1 MPKVLEKMYLCKIF
15 QKKMMNNIVAIVG
28 RPNVGKSTLFNRMI
42 QRRDAIVDS
51 TPGVTRD
58 RNYGKSEWNG
68 KEFSVIDTG
77 GYVRGSDDVF
87 EGEIRK
93 QVELAI
99 DEADVI
105 IFVVDVEEGITPM
118 DDTVA
123 RLLRKVTKPV
133 ILAVN
138 KVDNS
143 MREKDALE
151 FYNLGLGD
159 YFTFAS
165 ISGSG
170 TGDLLD
176 AVVNAFPEKP
186 IEEDTDSD
194 LPRFAVVGRPNAGKS
209 SFINSLIGR
218 DRYIVTDIAGTTR
231 DSIDTKFDRFGF
243 EFNLVD
249 TAGIRRKAKVKE
261 DLEFYSV
268 MRSVRAI
275 EHADVCILI
284 IDATRGFEGQDQSI
298 FWLAEKNRK
307 GVVILVNKW
316 DLVEKDTM
324 STRDYENKI
333 KEELMPFT
341 DVPIL
346 FVSALTKQRLLKA
359 LEATVEVFEA
369 RKQRIPTSKFNDYM
383 LKVIEGNPPPALKG
397 KYVKIKYCMQLP
409 TATPQFVFFANLPQY
424 VKEPYKRFL
433 ENKIRENWDFSGV
446 PIDVYIREK

>member
-1 MPKVLEKMYLCKIF
+1 
-15 QKKMMNNIVAIVG
+15 MNNIVAIVG
-28 RPNVGKSTLFNRMI
+28 RPNVGKSTFFNRLI
-42 QRRDAIVDS
+42 KRREAIVDS
-51 TPGVTRD
+51 VSGVTRD

-77 GYVRGSDDVF
+77 GYIKGSDDVF
-87 EGEIRK
+87 EGEIRR
-93 QVELAI
+93 QVEMAI
-99 DEADVI
+99 DEADAI

-118 DDTVA
+118 DAEVA
-123 RLLRKVTKPV
+123 KLLRKVTKP
-133 ILAVN
+133 ILLAVN
-138 KVDNS
+138 KVDNA
-143 MREKDALE
+143 MREKDAIE
-151 FYNLGLGD
+151 FYNLGLGE
-159 YFTFAS
+159 YFTIAS

-170 TGDLLD
+170 TGELLD
-176 AVVNAFPEKP
+176 ELVKVLPELP
-186 IEEDTDSD
+186 EVSEEEAA
-194 LPRFAVVGRPNAGKS
+194 LPRFCVVGRPNAGKS
-209 SFINSLIGR
+209 SFINALIGE
-218 DRYIVTDIAGTTR
+218 DRFVVTDIAGTTR
-231 DSIDTKFDRFGF
+231 DAIDTKYNRFGF

-275 EHADVCILI
+275 EHSDVIILL

-316 DLVEKDTM
+316 DLIEKDTM
-324 STRDYENKI
+324 STRDYEAKI
-333 KEELMPFT
+333 REELKPFT

-359 LEATVEVFEA
+359 LETTVQVFEN
-369 RKQRIPTSKFNDYM
+369 RKQRIPTSKFNDFM
-383 LKVIEGNPPPALKG
+383 LKLIENHPPPALKG

-409 TATPQFVFFANLPQY
+409 TPTPQFVFFANLPQY
-424 VKEPYKRFL
+424 VQEAYKRFL

-446 PIDVYIREK
+446 PIDIYIREK

>member
-1 MPKVLEKMYLCKIF
+1 
-15 QKKMMNNIVAIVG
+15 MNIIVAIVG
-28 RPNVGKSTLFNRMI
+28 RPNVGKSTFFNRLI
-42 QRRDAIVDS
+42 KRREAIVDS
-51 TPGVTRD
+51 VSGVTRD

-77 GYVRGSDDVF
+77 GYIKGSDDIF
-87 EGEIRK
+87 EGEIRR

-99 DEADVI
+99 DEADAI

-118 DDTVA
+118 DAEVA
-123 RLLRKVTKPV
+123 KLLRKVTKP
-133 ILAVN
+133 ILLAVN
-138 KVDNS
+138 KVDNA
-143 MREKDALE
+143 MREKDAVE
-151 FYNLGLGD
+151 FYNLGLGE
-159 YFTFAS
+159 YYTIAS

-176 AVVNAFPEKP
+176 KLVDVLPELP
-186 IEEDTDSD
+186 EVTEDEAA
-194 LPRFAVVGRPNAGKS
+194 LPRFCVVGRPNAGKS
-209 SFINSLIGR
+209 SFINALIGE
-218 DRYIVTDIAGTTR
+218 DRFVVTDIAGTTR
-231 DSIDTKFDRFGF
+231 DSIDTKYNRFGF

-275 EHADVCILI
+275 EHSDVIILL

-324 STRDYENKI
+324 STRDYEAKI
-333 KEELMPFT
+333 REELKPFV

-359 LEATVEVFEA
+359 LETTVQVFEN
-369 RKQRIPTSKFNDYM
+369 RKQRIQTSKFNDFM
-383 LKVIEGNPPPALKG
+383 LKLIEAFPPPALKG

-409 TATPQFVFFANLPQY
+409 TPTPQFVFFANLPQY
-424 VKEPYKRFL
+424 VQEAYKRFL

-446 PIDVYIREK
+446 PIDIYIREK

>member
-1 MPKVLEKMYLCKIF
+1 MFFNSTFAPYFKNV
-15 QKKMMNNIVAIVG
+15 MNNIVAIVG
-28 RPNVGKSTLFNRMI
+28 RPNVGKSTFFNRLI
-42 QRRDAIVDS
+42 KRREAIVDS
-51 TPGVTRD
+51 VSGVTRD

-77 GYVRGSDDVF
+77 GYIKGSDDVF
-87 EGEIRK
+87 EAEIRR

-99 DEADVI
+99 DEADAI

-118 DDTVA
+118 DAEVA
-123 RLLRKVTKPV
+123 KLLRKVTKP
-133 ILAVN
+133 ILLAVN

-143 MREKDALE
+143 MREKDAIE
-151 FYNLGLGD
+151 FYNLGLGE
-159 YFTFAS
+159 YFTIAS

-170 TGDLLD
+170 TGELLD
-176 AVVNAFPEKP
+176 KLVEVLPELP
-186 IEEDTDSD
+186 ETSEEEEA
-194 LPRFAVVGRPNAGKS
+194 LPRFCVVGRPNAGKS
-209 SFINSLIGR
+209 SFINALIGE

-231 DSIDTKFDRFGF
+231 DSIDTRYNRFGF

-275 EHADVCILI
+275 EHSDVCILL

-307 GVVILVNKW
+307 GVIILVNKW

-333 KEELMPFT
+333 REELQPFT
-341 DVPIL
+341 DVPII
-346 FVSALTKQRLLKA
+346 FISTLTKQRLLKA
-359 LEATVEVFEA
+359 LEETVKVFEN
-369 RKQRIPTSKFNDYM
+369 RKQRISTSKFNDFM
-383 LKVIEGNPPPALKG
+383 LKLIEAYPPPALKG

-409 TATPQFVFFANLPQY
+409 TPTPQFVFFANLPQY

-446 PIDVYIREK
+446 PIDIYIREK

>member
-1 MPKVLEKMYLCKIF
+1 
-15 QKKMMNNIVAIVG
+15 MNNIVAIVG
-28 RPNVGKSTLFNRMI
+28 RPNVGKSTLFNRLI
-42 QRRDAIVDS
+42 QRREAIVDS
-51 TPGVTRD
+51 VSGVTRD

-77 GYVRGSDDVF
+77 GYIRGSDDIF
-87 EGEIRK
+87 EAEIRK

-118 DDTVA
+118 DDAVA
-123 RLLRKVTKPV
+123 KLLRKVTKPV
-133 ILAVN
+133 LLAVN
-138 KVDNS
+138 KVDNA
-143 MREKDALE
+143 MREKDAVE
-151 FYNLGLGD
+151 FYNLGLGE
-159 YFTFAS
+159 YYSFAS

-176 AVVNAFPEKP
+176 ALIDIFPVKP
-186 IEEDTDSD
+186 QPTQDEVI

-209 SFINSLIGR
+209 SFINALIGK

-275 EHADVCILI
+275 EHSDVCILI

-316 DLVEKDTM
+316 DLVEKETM

-333 KEELMPFT
+333 REQLQPFT

-359 LEATVEVFEA
+359 LEATVKVFEN
-369 RKQRIPTSKFNDYM
+369 RSQRIATSKFNDYM
-383 LKVIEGNPPPALKG
+383 LKLIESMPPPALKG
-397 KYVKIKYCMQLP
+397 KFVKIKYCMQLP
-409 TATPQFVFFANLPQY
+409 TPTPQFVFFANMPQY

-433 ENKIRENWDFSGV
+433 ENKIREHWDFSGV
-446 PIDVYIREK
+446 PIDIYIREK

>member
-1 MPKVLEKMYLCKIF
+1 
-15 QKKMMNNIVAIVG
+15 MNNIVAIVG
-28 RPNVGKSTLFNRMI
+28 RPNVGKSTLFNRLI
-42 QRRDAIVDS
+42 QRREAIVDS
-51 TPGVTRD
+51 VSGVTRD

-77 GYVRGSDDVF
+77 GYIRGSDDIF
-87 EGEIRK
+87 EAEIRK

-118 DDTVA
+118 DDAVA
-123 RLLRKVTKPV
+123 KLLRKVTKPV
-133 ILAVN
+133 LLAVN
-138 KVDNS
+138 KVDNA
-143 MREKDALE
+143 MREKDAVE
-151 FYNLGLGD
+151 FYNLGLGE
-159 YFTFAS
+159 YYSFAS

-176 AVVNAFPEKP
+176 ALIDIFPVKP
-186 IEEDTDSD
+186 QPTQDEVI

-209 SFINSLIGR
+209 SFINALIGK

-275 EHADVCILI
+275 EHSDVCILI

-316 DLVEKDTM
+316 DLVEKESM

-333 KEELMPFT
+333 REQLQPFT

-359 LEATVEVFEA
+359 LEATVKVFEN
-369 RKQRIPTSKFNDYM
+369 RSQRIATSKFNDYM
-383 LKVIEGNPPPALKG
+383 LKLIESMPPPALKG
-397 KYVKIKYCMQLP
+397 KFVKIKYCMQLP
-409 TATPQFVFFANLPQY
+409 TPTPQFVFFANMPQY

-433 ENKIRENWDFSGV
+433 ENKIREHWDFSGV
-446 PIDVYIREK
+446 PIDIYIREK

>member
-1 MPKVLEKMYLCKIF
+1 
-15 QKKMMNNIVAIVG
+15 MNNIVAIVG
-28 RPNVGKSTLFNRMI
+28 RPNVGKSTLFNRLI
-42 QRRDAIVDS
+42 QRREAIVDS
-51 TPGVTRD
+51 VSGVTRD

-118 DDTVA
+118 DDAVA
-123 RLLRKVTKPV
+123 KLLRKVTKPV
-133 ILAVN
+133 LLAVN

-143 MREKDALE
+143 MREKDAVE
-151 FYNLGLGD
+151 FYNLGLGE

-176 AVVNAFPEKP
+176 ALIDAFPVKP
-186 IEEDTDSD
+186 EPTKEEIV
-194 LPRFAVVGRPNAGKS
+194 LPRFCVVGRPNAGKS
-209 SFINSLIGR
+209 SFINALIGE

-231 DSIDTKFDRFGF
+231 DAIDTKFDRFGF

-249 TAGIRRKAKVKE
+249 TAGIRRKTKVKE

-275 EHADVCILI
+275 EHSDVCILI

-324 STRDYENKI
+324 STRDYEAKI
-333 KEELMPFT
+333 REQLQPFT
-341 DVPIL
+341 DVPII

-359 LEATVEVFEA
+359 LEETVKVYENRA
-369 RKQRIPTSKFNDYM
+369 QRISTSKFNDYM
-383 LKVIEGNPPPALKG
+383 LKIIENHPPPALKG

-409 TATPQFVFFANLPQY
+409 TPTPQFVFFANLPQY
-424 VKEPYKRFL
+424 VKEAYKRFL

-446 PIDVYIREK
+446 PIDIYIREK